1 MTRATIMR
9 SSPEDS
15 PLHDSNLLM
24 VNSTAKFQREH
35 RERGT
40 EWERGRKIRNFYNFH
55 HHIIRLSVRLS
66 VFCNAA
72 HCGSQGRFTGLK
84 VVRNIVTIGY
94 ISRLAVDMDI
104 HGYIIYPWILRWHNT
119 IALNLCKI
127 PARYKLLTNCTF
139 FNDNLF

>member
-1 MTRATIMR
+1 MTLI
-9 SSPEDS
+9 SLWLI
-15 PLHDSNLLM
+15 PLQ
-24 VNSTAKFQREH
+24 NSKGNIGSGAPN
-35 RERGT
+35 ERGV
-40 EWERGRKIRNFYNFH
+40 EKIRNFYNFH